1 MHLYTKYLLCPPS
14 CLSLA
19 QAVDGVEAAVMRNAA
34 VSVIPAIIHLH
45 SEKGSCE
52 VTSVVTLKTQSS
64 TPKKLLGSPEFQ
76 LEYSSTW

>member
-1 MHLYTKYLLCPPS
+1 MHLYTKYLLRPS

-45 SEKGSCE
+45 SKYGLCE
-52 VTSVVTLKTQSS
+52 VRGLRCHLEDTVLHTEEVVRLS
-64 TPKKLLGSPEFQ
+64 
-76 LEYSSTW
+76 

>member
-1 MHLYTKYLLCPPS
+1 MHLYTKYLLRPS

-45 SEKGSCE
+45 SKYGLFGLRGLSCHLEDTVLHTKE
-52 VTSVVTLKTQSS
+52 VVRLS
-64 TPKKLLGSPEFQ
+64 
-76 LEYSSTW
+76 

>member
-1 MHLYTKYLLCPPS
+1 MHLYTKYLLRPS

-19 QAVDGVEAAVMRNAA
+19 QAVDGVEAAVMRNVA

-45 SEKGSCE
+45 SKYGLCE
-52 VTSVVTLKTQSS
+52 VRGLSFTLKTQSS